1 PARADAATE
10 IEVPLR
16 MSTTVIRRLL
26 WLALMVALP
35 VPYWVFEPGRAS
47 TLWLAELTAYVLA
60 MLLAEGGM
68 VTRLVATLFTVQVL
82 AFTGI
87 TYLIAR
93 SATRLLAR
101 VDSDPGR
108 TVAALATVLLVLG
121 TALLPV
127 YRSPLVAG
135 GAPVNLV
142 GLFQ

>member
-1 PARADAATE
+1 
-10 IEVPLR
+10 
-16 MSTTVIRRLL
+16 MSTTAIRLLL
-26 WLALMVALP
+26 WLALLVALP

-68 VTRLVATLFTVQVL
+68 VTRLVATLFVVQVL

-87 TYLIAR
+87 TYVVAR
-93 SATRLLAR
+93 YASAALAR
-101 VDSDPGR
+101 VASASGR
-108 TVAALATVLLVLG
+108 TAVALAAVALVLG
-121 TALLPV
+121 TALLPI

-135 GAPVNLV
+135 GEPVNLV